1 MSPGGSTPF
10 GGIDHVVWEVQD
22 LEAARG
28 HFSRLG
34 FTLTPPAEHPFGT
47 GTSLAQFGSSFLE
60 LLTVVVPERVVPMAD
75 GHYSFSAHAARFLD
89 AREGVSM
96 LVLSS
101 IDAAGDNRAWQR
113 RGLRTFETVDF
124 AREATLSDGSVVTV
138 AFSIAFAVNPSM
150 PEVAFFV
157 CQQHAP
163 EHFWKADFQK
173 HANGASD
180 IIQVTLIADSPADH
194 REFFERLLIGGSVSS
209 SPDRLLGQT
218 PRGRIEV
225 ISPTRAAASF
235 PKGALPDDSGVC
247 GFAAVHVAVADLDE
261 TRRVL
266 DAAGVSYFPEP
277 SRVVV
282 PAADAHGCALV
293 LIPEGSDH
301 AD

>member
-1 MSPGGSTPF
+1 MSPGGSTPLR
-10 GGIDHVVWEVQD
+10 GIDHVVWEVRD
-22 LEAARG
+22 LELARG
-28 HFSRLG
+28 HFARLG
-34 FTLTPPAEHPFGT
+34 FTLTPSAQHPFGT
-47 GTSLAQFGSSFLE
+47 GNSLAQFGSSFLE
-60 LLTVVVPERVVPMAD
+60 LLTVVEPERIVPMAE

-101 IDAAGDNRAWQR
+101 VDAAADNRVWQQ

-138 AFSIAFAVNPSM
+138 AFSIAFAVNPLM
-150 PEVAFFV
+150 PEIAFFV

-173 HANGASD
+173 HATGATD
-180 IIQVTLIADSPADH
+180 IIQVTLIAERPVDH
-194 REFFERLLIGGSVSS
+194 SEFFERLLIDGSVSS
-209 SPDRLLGQT
+209 DPDRLLCQA

-225 ISPTRAAASF
+225 ISPARAEASF
-235 PKGALPDDSGVC
+235 PKGALPDASGVC
-247 GFAAVHVAVADLDE
+247 GLAAVHVAVADLDE
-261 TRRVL
+261 TRRIL
-266 DAAGVSYFPEP
+266 DAGGVSYFPEP
-277 SRVVV
+277 SRMVV

-293 LIPEGSDH
+293 LTLEGSDH